1 MDERAG
7 KDLGAKAGRRL
18 EPEDPRHAGSFVDV
32 RGAKVF
38 FRSAGSGSP
47 IVLLHGFPSSSYDW
61 REFLAPLSKFGRVIA
76 PDLYGFG
83 YSEAASPNDLSKF
96 VQEFAAALS
105 IDRFTLG
112 GYDRGGSLA
121 LEYAIENPGRVSR
134 LIVMNATTYP
144 DWVDHARKSSAYAP
158 TRRMMSSSFVRSIA
172 LTFFL
177 SRKGLQRILAPTSGV
192 KIADDI
198 LDQQSIFYKRGIRN
212 LAKMRPVPYTE
223 PYFAETEEL
232 RRRLAE
238 KVQDL
243 RMPTLLV
250 FGEDDP
256 YFPVGTA
263 EHLHG
268 DIAGSTLH
276 VLEHTG
282 HVLTEER
289 PKEVIDLIV
298 AFLAATAAN

>member
-1 MDERAG
+1 MDERSG
-7 KDLGAKAGRRL
+7 EDLGAKAGIRL
-18 EPEDPRHAGSFVDV
+18 EDPRQVGSFVDV
-32 RGAKVF
+32 RGVKVF

-83 YSEAASPNDLSKF
+83 YSEASSQIDISKF
-96 VQEFAAALS
+96 IPEFAAAMSL
-105 IDRFTLG
+105 DRFTLG

-134 LIVMNATTYP
+134 LIVMSTTTYP
-144 DWVDHARKSSAYAP
+144 DWVDHARKSPAYAP
-158 TRRMMSSSFVRSIA
+158 TRRMMSNSLVRSIA

-177 SRKGLQRILAPTSGV
+177 GRKRLQHILAPTSGV

-198 LDQQSIFYKRGIRN
+198 LDLQSVFYKRGIRN
-212 LAKMRPVPYTE
+212 LARMRPVPYTE
-223 PYFAETEEL
+223 PYFAAIEEE
-232 RRRLAE
+232 RHRLAE
-238 KVQDL
+238 KVRDL
-243 RMPTLLV
+243 RMPTLIV
-250 FGEDDP
+250 FGKDDP
-256 YFPVGTA
+256 YFPLGTA
-263 EHLHG
+263 EHLHR

-276 VLEHTG
+276 VLEHAG

-298 AFLAATAAN
+298 AFLAETAAN